1 MKISNCK
8 RCGRILENTQ
18 SIEDG
23 YGPTCLKITKLYNSN
38 NNKIEQVDFLG
49 IEINMIKR
57 ELQLLRISPLSKK
70 YHDDPI
76 ERIKQDEEDKII
88 EPIIKKYREA
98 FRECVNELRGVLE
111 TRKNEMERK
120 EKEDQK
126 KNEIEI
132 LEVMT
137 S

>member
-1 MKISNCK
+1 MSNCL
-8 RCGRILENTQ
+8 RCGRVLESTQ

-23 YGPTCLKITKLYNSN
+23 YGPTCLKIINLYNN
-38 NNKIEQVDFLG
+38 NNKIEQVDFLSF
-49 IEINMIKR
+49 EINMIKR
-57 ELQLLRISPLSKK
+57 ELQQLRTSPKSKK

-76 ERIKQDEEDKII
+76 ERIKQDEDDKII

-111 TRKNEMERK
+111 SRKIEIERK
-120 EKEDQK
+120 EKEEQEK
-126 KNEIEI
+126 KEIVE
-132 LEVMT
+132 LEVIT